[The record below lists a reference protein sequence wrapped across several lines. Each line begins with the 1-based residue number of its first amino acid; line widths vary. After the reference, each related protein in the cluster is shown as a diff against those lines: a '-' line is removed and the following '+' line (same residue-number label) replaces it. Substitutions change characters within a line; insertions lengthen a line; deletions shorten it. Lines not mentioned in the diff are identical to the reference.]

1 MKSKNSK
8 RKSSKLYRHFRRYDH
23 LYSIGLLAF
32 YLSMVIALIVGLVK
46 FPVLPLRY
54 TVILIGVL
62 ILFFCWI
69 LFLHVSPKVKRKLM
83 NSGKMVI
90 FITSICVLLVNIY
103 VYRTDS
109 FIRGITGGNYKTDT
123 VSLIVLKDSEY
134 QKLSDIVDQPLGMED
149 DKEHYV
155 VKAIADIQEDLQT
168 SLSVS
173 TFENL
178 TSLSGALLNGEV
190 EGIFINEAYRK
201 IIEEESAGF
210 SSKTKVIYSVSIK
223 TLIDTSK
230 NVEVTK
236 NSFTMYISGIDTA
249 GDITETSRSDVNIL
263 LTVNPIT
270 NVILMTT
277 TPRDSYIGLGC
288 INGSPKDKLTHAA
301 IYGVDCSISSLE
313 DYYGIDINYYI
324 KVNFSSV
331 QQIVNALGGIVVHS
345 ENEFITDDSV
355 RIIQGDNKLNGQQ
368 ALSFARDRKNQP
380 NGDEDRGRNQMKVIE
395 AMIDKAIS
403 PTIITNYMN
412 ILKAVQNN
420 FETSMEFD
428 DIVALA
434 NMQLNDMASWTIIQN
449 SVTGTYGTDSSY
461 AMGGQLLS
469 IFYPNTQSV
478 EYAAD
483 LIEQVKDGTLTS
495 QPDDVDFDYEP
506 IPDQGEPEP
515 EPEPEVILSSENR
528 LSSLGLTDLDGNP
541 VYLDQAF
548 NPDIYSYHAIA
559 ESYVRTLNIT
569 GEGYDDSIQS
579 ITGIDTYI
587 LEYGDNI
594 INISVEA
601 EDGTIQVYDILVT
614 RKPEAV
620 VEPEPTPEPQP
631 EPNPEV
637 QP

>member
-1 MKSKNSK
+1 MKKKKLKNK
-8 RKSSKLYRHFRRYDH
+8 FHNQLRRYER
-23 LYSIGLLAF
+23 LYSLGLLLL
-32 YLSMVIALIVGLVK
+32 YLIMVIALIVGLIK
-46 FPVLPLRY
+46 FPVLPMRY
-54 TVILIGVL
+54 TIILVGVL
-62 ILFFCWI
+62 ALFFGWI
-69 LFLHVSPKVKRKLM
+69 LFLQISPKIKRKVRR
-83 NSGKMVI
+83 SGKVLI
-90 FITSICVLLVNIY
+90 FLLTIALLLVNVY

-109 FIRGITGGNYKTDT
+109 FIRGITGGKYKTDT
-123 VSLIVLKDSEY
+123 VSLVVLKESNY
-134 QKLSDIVDQPLGMED
+134 QQLSDVLEQPLGMDD

-155 VKAIADIQEDLQT
+155 VKAIADIQEELKT
-168 SLSVS
+168 SLDVS
-173 TFENL
+173 TFE
-178 TSLSGALLNGEV
+178 SLIDLSDALFTNEV

-201 IIEEESAGF
+201 LIEEENPGF
-210 SSKTKVIYSVSIK
+210 SSKTRVIHSVSIK

-236 NSFTMYISGIDTA
+236 NSFTIYISGIDTE
-249 GDITETSRSDVNIL
+249 GDISVTSRSDVNIL
-263 LTVNPIT
+263 LTVNPKT

-277 TPRDSYIGLGC
+277 TPRDSYVGLGC
-288 INGSPKDKLTHAA
+288 INGYPNDKLTHAA
-301 IYGVDCSISSLE
+301 IYGIDCSIASLE
-313 DYYGIDINYYI
+313 NYYGTEINYYV
-324 KVNFSSV
+324 KVNFSSLEK
-331 QQIVNALGGIVVHS
+331 IVDALGGIKVHS
-345 ENEFITDDSV
+345 DNAFSV
-355 RIIQGDNKLNGQQ
+355 GNIVQIKEGINTLNGKQ
-368 ALSFARDRKNQP
+368 ALAFSRDRQHQP

-434 NMQLNDMASWTIIQN
+434 NMQLNDMAGWTIIQN

-495 QPDDVDFDYEP
+495 QPEDVDFDYEP
-506 IPDQGEPEP
+506 IPDQSEPEP

-528 LSSLGLTDLDGNP
+528 LSSLVLADLDGNP

-569 GEGYDDSIQS
+569 GAGYDDTIQS

-614 RKPEAV
+614 RKPEVV